1 MIDTIVI
8 SDIHLGSSVSNREK
22 VLEVLDM
29 SFNTLIINGDLFDNH
44 SFHRYTKKDWKI
56 LTRIRKLSK
65 THRVILVK
73 GNHDGCAEFLAAI
86 TGMEFTK
93 SYSFIVNERRMLCE
107 HGDEYDHWIQS
118 KPVIT
123 FIFTGL
129 YYFIQKLDK
138 KNVITRRLKAWSK
151 SWVRA
156 KDIVSERFLAKRGQD
171 YDVIMA
177 GHTHY
182 PEEKCD
188 VIHKCHYINSGSF
201 CDEVCTFIKIY
212 SDGSTK
218 LTYLYDFI

>member
-1 MIDTIVI
+1 MVDTLVI
-8 SDIHLGSSVSNREK
+8 SDIHLGSSVCNREK
-22 VLEVLDM
+22 VLEVLDIP
-29 SFNTLIINGDLFDNH
+29 FTTLIINGDLFDNH

-65 THRVILVK
+65 THKVILVR

-93 SYSFIVNERRMLCE
+93 SYSFKVGERQMLCE

-118 KPVIT
+118 RPIAT
-123 FIFTGL
+123 FILTGL
-129 YYFIQKLDK
+129 YYWLQKLDK
-138 KNVITRRLKAWSK
+138 KNILTRRLKAWSK

-156 KDIVSERFLAKRGQD
+156 KDIVSKKFLDKHGRE

-182 PEEKCD
+182 PEERYDVTYKC
-188 VIHKCHYINSGSF
+188 CYINSGSF
-201 CDEVCTFIKIY
+201 CDEMCSFIQIH
-212 SDGSTK
+212 SDGTAK
-218 LTYLYDFI
+218 LTYIV